1 MIAVDGLAKAFGV
14 RHEVRA
20 VDCVSFDAADGAI
33 TGLLGPNG
41 AGKTTLLRMLATL
54 IVPDAGRASVDGLD
68 VVRTALHAPDLTFEV
83 ILAENGSKDGTVQ
96 LAEHL
101 AAERPEIRTFSLGEP
116 NYGKALRRG
125 ILEATGTYVICEEID
140 LCDLDFHR
148 RALEHLRHGDCAMV
162 VGSKAMKGASDERPL
177 FRRAA
182 TRVINGMLRVALD
195 FRGTDTH
202 GLKAFRRETLLPVV
216 NACVID
222 RDLFASELVIRAGR
236 DALHVLEIPIRLHEK
251 RPPAINLVKR
261 VPNVLRGIAKMTYVI
276 RFGGKP

>member
-1 MIAVDGLAKAFGV
+1 MSAPDVSIVIPVYNEEGILREAVTELV
-14 RHEVRA
+14 E
-20 VDCVSFDAADGAI
+20 
-33 TGLLGPNG
+33 
-41 AGKTTLLRMLATL
+41 
-54 IVPDAGRASVDGLD
+54 GLD
-68 VVRTALHAPDLTFEV
+68 VVRTALDAPELTFEV
-83 ILAENGSKDGTVQ
+83 IIAENGSSDRTAE
-96 LAEHL
+96 LAAHL
-101 AAERPEIRTFSLGEP
+101 AGELPGVRAFSLGEP

-125 ILEATGTYVICEEID
+125 ILEARGTWVICEEID

-148 RALEHLRHGDCAMV
+148 RALEHLRHGDCDMV

>member
-1 MIAVDGLAKAFGV
+1 MPKT
-14 RHEVRA
+14 RA
-20 VDCVSFDAADGAI
+20 QNVSAAQWS
-33 TGLLGPNG
+33 PNG
-41 AGKTTLLRMLATL
+41 SML
-54 IVPDAGRASVDGLD
+54 G
-68 VVRTALHAPDLTFEV
+68 APDLTFEV
-83 ILAENGSKDGTVQ
+83 IIAENGSRDRTAE
-96 LAEHL
+96 LAAHL
-101 AAERPEIRTFSLGEP
+101 ATEMPQVRSFSLGEP

-125 ILEATGTYVICEEID
+125 IGEARGTWVICEEID

-148 RALEHLRHGDCAMV
+148 RALELLRHGDCDMV
-162 VGSKAMKGASDERPL
+162 VGSKAMRGASDERPL
-177 FRRAA
+177 FRRTA

-202 GLKAFRRETLLPVV
+202 GLKAFHRETLRPIVE
-216 NACVID
+216 ACVID

-236 DALHVLEIPIRLHEK
+236 ADLHVLEIPIRLNEK